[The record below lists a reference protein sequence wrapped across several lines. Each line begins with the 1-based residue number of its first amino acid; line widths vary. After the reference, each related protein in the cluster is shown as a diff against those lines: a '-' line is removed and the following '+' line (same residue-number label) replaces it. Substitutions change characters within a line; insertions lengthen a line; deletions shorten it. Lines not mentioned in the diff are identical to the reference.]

1 MPNSVTIENHSF
13 TSSLK
18 VLHVIPSVAPC
29 RGGPSKAVIDM
40 VCALR
45 KAGINAEIATT
56 NDNGADKLDIA
67 LGELIQHKG
76 VPVRFF
82 NRVSPPLDA
91 LREFGYS
98 HQFARWL
105 KHSIKE
111 YDLVHVHAI
120 FSFCS
125 TKAMQLARK
134 NNTPY
139 VVRPIGQL
147 EHWAM
152 EQSQAKKLHYLEL
165 VEKQNLEHAGAV
177 HFTAS
182 SEQRQALER
191 FPTLRDVV
199 IPLGLALPMEIRN
212 AHTKMEQRW
221 KLQIDVPTVLYLS
234 RLHPKKGLELL
245 LEGLSE
251 NLQIPFQL
259 VIAGDGDADYVSSLK
274 RLTETLG
281 LADRTK
287 FVGFVRSAEKSILL
301 QGADLYALTS
311 HSENF
316 GIAVLEAMASGTAV
330 LVSRQVALAEQV
342 SKHNLGFVTELEP
355 TDIQDKLELALT
367 EIDQTREIGE
377 HARDFVE
384 QYYQWQRIA
393 RQLTK
398 LYKKLLTSTPN

>member
-13 TSSLK
+13 TSSLR

-29 RGGPSKAVIDM
+29 RGGPSKAVIDI

-56 NDNGADKLDIA
+56 NDDGADKLDVA
-67 LGELIQHKG
+67 LGELVQHKG

-82 NRVSPPLDA
+82 NRISPPLDA

-98 HQFARWL
+98 HQFTRWL
-105 KHSIKE
+105 KHAIKE
-111 YDLVHVHAI
+111 YDLVHIHAI

-125 TKAMQLARK
+125 SKAMQLARK
-134 NNTPY
+134 NNIPY

-152 EQSQAKKLHYLEL
+152 EQSQTKKMRYLEL
-165 VEKQNLEHAGAV
+165 VEKDNLEQASAV

-182 SEQRQALER
+182 SEQKQALER

-212 AHTKMEQRW
+212 ARTKMEQRW
-221 KLQIDVPTVLYLS
+221 KLQI
-234 RLHPKKGLELL
+234 
-245 LEGLSE
+245 
-251 NLQIPFQL
+251 
-259 VIAGDGDADYVSSLK
+259 SSLEQ
-274 RLTETLG
+274 LTDTLG

-330 LVSRQVALAEQV
+330 VVSRQVALAEQV
-342 SKHNLGFVTELEP
+342 SKHNLGFVTELEVA
-355 TDIQDKLELALT
+355 DIQDKLELALT

-393 RQLTK
+393 RQLIK
-398 LYKKLLTSTPN
+398 LYKKLLKSAT